1 MKPRELVWQS
11 FLFMSFSKRLAA
23 VRKSRN
29 LTQAQVSEITGI
41 HLSQVKK
48 YESGESQPSLD
59 VLRKITLALHI
70 SADELLFD
78 QEERGPSDDFRL
90 QFEAISKFSGE
101 DKKVAKELLDILI
114 LKHTA
119 NSLANK

>member
-1 MKPRELVWQS
+1 
-11 FLFMSFSKRLAA
+11 MSFSKRLAA